1 MEWLINPIEK
11 HTKDGAAD
19 TEFPKHAIPME

>member
-1 MEWLINPIEK
+1 MKWLEELIKK